1 MSYKLF
7 KYAALLSAASCLAPH
22 LAIAQS
28 TEGAFINI
36 YSARHYPTDEAL
48 YADFTKSTG
57 IKINR
62 IDSDDAGILTRLKA
76 EGAASPADVILLVD
90 AARLWRAEVDLSLIH
105 I

>member
-7 KYAALLSAASCLAPH
+7 KYAALLIAAACLVPH

-28 TEGAFINI
+28 AAGPFINI

-62 IDSDDAGILTRLKA
+62 IDSDDAGILTRF
-76 EGAASPADVILLVD
+76 G
-90 AARLWRAEVDLSLIH
+90 
-105 I
+105 